1 MDKNKTVLK
10 VVDVWKSY
18 DELEVLKGVSL
29 ELAEQEVKVIF
40 GPSGSGKSTLLRC
53 INMLNAPDK
62 GEIYLSGQNL
72 TTSGINLNAMRA
84 KIGMV
89 FQHFNLFSHL
99 KAIDNVSVALRRV
112 KGLTK
117 EEAREEA
124 LNALNQV
131 KMVEWA
137 EHYPAQLSG
146 GQQQRVGIARALAM
160 KPDLILFD
168 EPTSALDPELIGEV
182 LQVMLEIA
190 KAGTTMVVVTHEMG
204 FARAVASEMIFL
216 DQGIV
221 IERGTPEHFFDSP
234 ESERVKH
241 FLRQINIL
249 YGYHEEL
256 IKEYNEDEKR

>member
-137 EHYPAQLSG
+137 EHYLS
-146 GQQQRVGIARALAM
+146 
-160 KPDLILFD
+160 LIHIS
-168 EPTSALDPELIGEV
+168 EPTRP
-182 LQVMLEIA
+182 
-190 KAGTTMVVVTHEMG
+190 
-204 FARAVASEMIFL
+204 
-216 DQGIV
+216 
-221 IERGTPEHFFDSP
+221 
-234 ESERVKH
+234 
-241 FLRQINIL
+241 
-249 YGYHEEL
+249 Y
-256 IKEYNEDEKR
+256 